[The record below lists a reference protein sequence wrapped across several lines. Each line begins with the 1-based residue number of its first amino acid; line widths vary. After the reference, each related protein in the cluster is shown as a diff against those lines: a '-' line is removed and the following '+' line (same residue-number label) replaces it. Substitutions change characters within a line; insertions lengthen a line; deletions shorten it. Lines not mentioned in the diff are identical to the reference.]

1 MSRPFLTAEWR
12 NLVMLNYAVDPAV
25 LRSLVPKGTEL
36 DSWHGT
42 HFVSVVG
49 FQYFRTRVLGLP
61 VPFHRHFEEVN
72 LRFYVR
78 RKAAEGWR
86 RGVVFIKEVVPREAV
101 AFVARWFYNENF
113 VAHPMTSQVRLPGP
127 SCYETGSAAYTW
139 SSPTGTHRV
148 RAEFQGTPSPAAG
161 GSAEEFITEQ

>member
-12 NLVMLNYAVDPAV
+12 HLVMLNYPVDPAV
-25 LRSLVPKGTEL
+25 LRPFVPKGTEL

-42 HFVSVVG
+42 HFLSVVG

-61 VPFHRHFEEVN
+61 IPFHRHFEEVN

-86 RGVVFIKEVVPREAV
+86 RGVVFVKEVVLRVAV
-101 AFVARWFYNENF
+101 ALVARWFYNENF
-113 VAHPMTSQVRLPGP
+113 VAHPMTSHVRLPSASSHEP
-127 SCYETGSAAYTW
+127 GSAEYTW
-139 SSPTGTHRV
+139 LSQTGTHRL
-148 RAEFQGTPSPAAG
+148 RAEFHGTPSHAAP
-161 GSAEEFITEQ
+161 GSEE